1 MSRYIFTLF
10 SLFLYVSFIA
20 VVDVPEGSGALAYMM
35 AKAGISADNYEVGSE

>member
-1 MSRYIFTLF
+1 VCINAIFFYF
-10 SLFLYVSFIA
+10 STA